1 MTTPWRHG
9 RRWMFR
15 KRNSISKRTYKR
27 TGRTSS
33 ERPSF
38 DENSLYPTRNISFPP
53 PISNR
58 GPAHGCAFHLHPP
71 CVCLPSPALASR
83 IPRPGRPSRGSR
95 PAPCTTPPRQHVR
108 QPPSPHA
115 PGQPR
120 PLPDTGDAVQHPPF
134 PGHGTKSLPA
144 SRRRGP
150 AIRARAKVLRRE
162 GARRRRTLFQKRPPL
177 PENKPPSAKTTL
189 PLPCPPLRR
198 HLPKRARPGARQP
211 RRGQASATV
220 RAGGP

>member
-1 MTTPWRHG
+1 M
-9 RRWMFR
+9 
-15 KRNSISKRTYKR
+15 KN
-27 TGRTSS
+27 
-33 ERPSF
+33 
-38 DENSLYPTRNISFPP
+38 LYIQPETL
-53 PISNR
+53 
-58 GPAHGCAFHLHPP
+58 AFHPKNIQQGTSARLRLPSASAVRVSALSCP
-71 CVCLPSPALASR
+71 CVPH
-83 IPRPGRPSRGSR
+83 PRPGRPSRGSR
-95 PAPCTTPPRQHVR
+95 PAPCTTPARQHVR

-162 GARRRRTLFQKRPPL
+162 EARRRGTLFRKRPPL

>member
-1 MTTPWRHG
+1 M
-9 RRWMFR
+9 
-15 KRNSISKRTYKR
+15 KN
-27 TGRTSS
+27 
-33 ERPSF
+33 
-38 DENSLYPTRNISFPP
+38 LYIQPETLAFPP
-53 PISNR
+53 NIQQGTSAR
-58 GPAHGCAFHLHPP
+58 LR
-71 CVCLPSPALASR
+71 LPSVSAVRVSALSCPCAR

-95 PAPCTTPPRQHVR
+95 HAPCTTPARQHVR

-134 PGHGTKSLPA
+134 PSHGTKSLPA

-162 GARRRRTLFQKRPPL
+162 GARRRGTLFRKRPPL